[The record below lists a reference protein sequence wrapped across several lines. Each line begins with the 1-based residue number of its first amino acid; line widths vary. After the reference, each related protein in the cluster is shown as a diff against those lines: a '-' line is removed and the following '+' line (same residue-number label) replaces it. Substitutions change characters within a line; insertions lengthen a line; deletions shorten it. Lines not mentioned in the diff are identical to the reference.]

1 MSKVKVMKFHQ
12 TVMAIIGLYPYPL
25 TESKYKAPNL
35 ISPYVMCPCLGGSI
49 VLSALYAY
57 QGSEVLSFV
66 LDAVIIFIG
75 ESQALAVYL
84 NMRQKIDMI
93 GNLNQKLQDIVDQ
106 GISHKLIFQP
116 QIKLKVQFYRF
127 KKKIR
132 IRPKGIGFNLS
143 ECRTKIS
150 TIYQNTGLIL
160 DISAALFHHRA
171 APFHLFRLHW
181 KFRYRNIHFA
191 IACGRTISH
200 RYGARVVLILFDAVD
215 LWHVVYVCIHPGDIV
230 FCVQLHLFASTL

>member
-1 MSKVKVMKFHQ
+1 MVANHWFHQCIKAIVHCLLGVHKLPSIQHVHIVNLCIKKKCSIQTSFTMSKVKVMKFHQ

-127 KKKIR
+127 KKNQDQTKGNWLQFIGMPNKNLNNL
-132 IRPKGIGFNLS
+132 PK
-143 ECRTKIS
+143 
-150 TIYQNTGLIL
+150 
-160 DISAALFHHRA
+160 
-171 APFHLFRLHW
+171 HW
-181 KFRYRNIHFA
+181 PH
-191 IACGRTISH
+191 S
-200 RYGARVVLILFDAVD
+200 
-215 LWHVVYVCIHPGDIV
+215 
-230 FCVQLHLFASTL
+230 